1 MRRLLVPVL
10 SLQAL
15 AATAY
20 AAEQPGTTSDPIALE
35 QMEVTASQS
44 ERADGPVDGYRATR
58 SASAT
63 RTDTAIHEIPQ
74 SISVVPGQVVQ
85 DIGAVRLED
94 ALDYAGGVERGN
106 NFGGQGLSEFLVRGF
121 NSQEFYRNGFAA
133 NRGYPNMPDAN
144 TIERIEVLRG
154 PAAMLYGRSDP
165 GGTFN
170 VVTKQPQAERR
181 TVLGTQFNT
190 EGLRRGTLDTTGAL
204 DEQAAFTYRLNL
216 VAEGADSFRDDV
228 ESERYNIAPV
238 LRWDL
243 SDATAIILEG
253 DYMHNRHPL
262 DRGVTRYANQ
272 QSKLPRDR
280 FLGEEA
286 AGKLTNENAT
296 TQLRI
301 EHLLTNNWTLR
312 GGVQY
317 LDGELYGG
325 AVENNSN
332 NYALGLAPGA
342 TTVGRNYNERWLN
355 WNDVNAQA
363 NAEGNFEIG
372 GFAHTLLVGVEYD
385 KFNYNSLIIR
395 SPGGDAYPIDLY
407 NPVHGQPLP
416 ALTRTT
422 THDSETLKSY
432 AFYLQDQ
439 VALTERLSA
448 QVGARIER
456 FEQTYDDK
464 LNPNGDWEQAHNAV
478 TPRFGLIY
486 DLTEELA
493 VFANTS
499 RSFKPNRAGDRL
511 GNSFDP
517 EKGVAHEVGIKYDM
531 ADRDLSL
538 TASVF
543 HIVKENV
550 LTNDPANTGTETFQI
565 AAGEVR
571 SRGFD
576 ISLAGNITPQWRVVG
591 GYAYVD
597 AEVTESTSA
606 NMPAGSRLGNVP
618 RHSFNLLDT
627 YEFDGGPL
635 SGLGLGVGLKYVGER
650 QGQTSNNT
658 YDMDGY
664 GLVDL
669 LAYYPLTD
677 KVRLNLNLNNV
688 FDKHYEE
695 RAWNAWAYPGEP
707 RTLQAGI
714 SIEL

>member
-1 MRRLLVPVL
+1 MRRLAVPLFTL
-10 SLQAL
+10 SAL
-15 AATAY
+15 ACQISH
-20 AAEQPGTTSDPIALE
+20 AAQQSPLALE
-35 QMEVTASQS
+35 EMQISASA
-44 ERADGPVDGYRATR
+44 ERADGPVAGYRATR

-63 RTDTAIHEIPQ
+63 RTDTPLHEIPQ
-74 SISVVPGQVVQ
+74 SISVVPAQVVQ
-85 DIGAVRLED
+85 DIGALRLED

-106 NFGGQGLSEFLVRGF
+106 NFGGQGLTEFLIRGF
-121 NSQEFYRNGFAA
+121 NSQEFYRNGFAV
-133 NRGYPNMPDAN
+133 NRGYPNMPDAS
-144 TIERIEVLRG
+144 TLERIEVLRG

-170 VVTKQPQAERR
+170 IVSKQPQAERR
-181 TVLGTQFNT
+181 TVLGSQINS
-190 EGLRRGTLDTTGAL
+190 EGLRRGTLDSTGAL
-204 DEQAAFTYRLNL
+204 DEQADFTYRLNL
-216 VAEGADSFRDDV
+216 VAEGGDSFRDDV
-228 ESERYNIAPV
+228 ESERYNLAPV
-238 LRWDL
+238 LRWQLDE
-243 SDATAIILEG
+243 DTAITLEG
-253 DYMHNRHPL
+253 DYLHNRHPL

-272 QSKLPRDR
+272 QGKLPRER

-301 EHLLTNNWTLR
+301 EHLLDDNWTLR

-317 LDGELYGG
+317 LDGEIHGG

-332 NYALGLAPGA
+332 SYIAGLAPGA
-342 TTVGRNYNERWLN
+342 STVGRNYNERWLN

-363 NAEGNFEIG
+363 NAEGNFETG
-372 GFAHTLLVGVEYD
+372 GFAHTLLLGVEYD
-385 KFNYNSLIIR
+385 KFNYNSLIVR
-395 SPGGDAYPIDLY
+395 SPGGDAFPIDLY

-422 THDSETLKSY
+422 THDSETLESY

-439 VALTERLSA
+439 IALTERLKA
-448 QVGARIER
+448 QLGARIER
-456 FEQTYDDK
+456 FEQSYVDK
-464 LNPNGDWEQAHNAV
+464 LNANGDWDQAHNAV
-478 TPRFGLIY
+478 SPRFGLIY
-486 DLTEELA
+486 DLTDELA
-493 VFANTS
+493 LFANTS
-499 RSFKPNRAGDRL
+499 RSFKPNRGADRL
-511 GNSFDP
+511 GNAFDP
-517 EKGVAHEVGIKYDM
+517 EQGVAHEVGIKYDL

-538 TASVF
+538 TAALF

-550 LTNDPANTGTETFQI
+550 LTSDPLDSTRSI

-576 ISLAGNITPQWRVVG
+576 ISLAGNITPQWRVIG

-606 NMPAGSRLGNVP
+606 TMPVGTRLANVP

-635 SGLGLGVGLKYVGER
+635 AGLGLGIGLKYVGER
-650 QGQTSNNT
+650 QGLTSNSSF
-658 YDMDGY
+658 DMDGY

-669 LAYYPLTD
+669 LAYYPLTENL
-677 KVRLNLNLNNV
+677 RLNLNLNNV

-714 SIEL
+714 SLSL